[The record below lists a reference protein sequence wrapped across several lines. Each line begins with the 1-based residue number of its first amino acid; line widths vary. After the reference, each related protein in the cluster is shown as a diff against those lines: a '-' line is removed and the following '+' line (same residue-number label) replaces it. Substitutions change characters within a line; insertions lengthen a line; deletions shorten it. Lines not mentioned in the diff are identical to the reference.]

1 MIDNF
6 TVSSLVFQVAFEG
19 TQTFLERCFPDSG
32 TDLGVYLMEVQRE
45 NGMGLSE
52 ERLSKV
58 YILDGLYE
66 KLIQT
71 AIQKGEQEGQND
83 NDAVLSMYKLKLRFL
98 KAAHKWA
105 VCFSNKFTG
114 DAKIN
119 ILIGKTLIASGKI
132 NNGLNFLA
140 SGESPTDVLQ
150 QVAVLPKPKPNS
162 RKYKE
167 AHLTYSLLCFLGLG
181 NLRDANAIIAGW
193 QSCCGLDEGEPNGS
207 LYYFCIFLCKTAEY
221 DAAPVYQRLLA
232 AYKDDIK
239 KYPEFKQLIEEVGKT
254 IFGITP
260 PPSMLQNV
268 MSMLQ

>member
-19 TQTFLERCFPDSG
+19 VQIFLERCFPDSG
-32 TDLGVYLMEVQRE
+32 TELGVYLMEVQRE

-52 ERLSKV
+52 EWLSKV
-58 YILDGLYE
+58 YMLDGLYE
-66 KLIQT
+66 KLIQ
-71 AIQKGEQEGQND
+71 AAVQKGEQEGQND
-83 NDAVLSMYKLKLRFL
+83 NDAVLSVYKLKLRFL

-105 VCFSNKFTG
+105 VYFSKKFTG

-119 ILIGKTLIASGKI
+119 VLIGKTLIALGKI
-132 NNGLNFLA
+132 NNGLNYLA

-150 QVAVLPKPKPNS
+150 QVMVLPKPNS
-162 RKYKE
+162 PKYKE
-167 AHLTYSLLCFLGLG
+167 AHLAYSLLCFLGLG
-181 NLRDANAIIAGW
+181 NLRDANAIISGW
-193 QSCCGLDEGEPNGS
+193 QTCCGLDEGEPNGR
-207 LYYFCIFLCKTAEY
+207 LYDFCIFLCKTAEY
-221 DAAPVYQRLLA
+221 DAAPVYQRLRT

-260 PPSMLQNV
+260 PPSGLQNV
-268 MSMLQ
+268 MNMLQ